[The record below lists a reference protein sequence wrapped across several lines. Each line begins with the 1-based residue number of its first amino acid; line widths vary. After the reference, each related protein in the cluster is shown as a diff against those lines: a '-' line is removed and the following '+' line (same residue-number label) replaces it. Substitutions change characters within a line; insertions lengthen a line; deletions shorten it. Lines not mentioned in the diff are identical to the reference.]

1 MIGVRSLVAEKC
13 NADWQEVAQISSSPT
28 QFQVQFQ
35 LQMASWRLGTPPPK
49 KTKKNNNNKNNN
61 NNNKNPNQNKK
72 KTKQNNKQQQQQQNK
87 QTKTKKQQQHTTN
100 KQKRKSNNNTPT
112 THTCSTFSLPNLPMI
127 AIETVPM
134 LARFNIDGSDLKT
147 VSEFFLVSS
156 FLQAIAALIILSV
169 HAKKTLPGWRP
180 AVMSWQGFCCPCRNP
195 GAPPSLIGCGHCSN
209 SY

>member
-1 MIGVRSLVAEKC
+1 
-13 NADWQEVAQISSSPT
+13 
-28 QFQVQFQ
+28 
-35 LQMASWRLGTPPPK
+35 MAFGDPPPPPK
-49 KTKKNNNNKNNN
+49 KKT
-61 NNNKNPNQNKK
+61 NKK
-72 KTKQNNKQQQQQQNK
+72 KTTTTTTKTQTKTKKTTKQNNNKQQQQNK

-134 LARFNIDGSDLKT
+134 LARFNIDGSNLKT